1 MASFIYSQ
9 LGTLYYAANQI
20 GLARKYIEEGLRLSD
35 RFALRSPYTFALG
48 SLAPVL
54 YAQGETDAALRAL
67 REAHELTVQEA
78 LGDAG
83 WFLASEANIRLKEG
97 DVRSALRWADAAGL
111 SLDETP
117 IYLRI
122 EMYFVYARLLLAQG
136 RVADARRWLARLEGF
151 VRERGMYRWLI
162 TVHVLQA
169 LTADRSGDRASAV
182 EILSRAVEIAAPER
196 FCRAFLDEDRR
207 VIALL
212 PDVREVA
219 PAFVAQL
226 LDHAGASEFDVVT
239 PQPLIE
245 PLSSRELEVLR
256 LIAAGLAN
264 REIADELVIATG
276 TVKRHI
282 NHIYGKLGVG
292 SRTQAIAKARE
303 LRLLE

>member
-1 MASFIYSQ
+1 
-9 LGTLYYAANQI
+9 
-20 GLARKYIEEGLRLSD
+20 
-35 RFALRSPYTFALG
+35 
-48 SLAPVL
+48 
-54 YAQGETDAALRAL
+54 
-67 REAHELTVQEA
+67 
-78 LGDAG
+78 
-83 WFLASEANIRLKEG
+83 
-97 DVRSALRWADAAGL
+97 
-111 SLDETP
+111 
-117 IYLRI
+117 
-122 EMYFVYARLLLAQG
+122 MYFVYARLLLAQG

-162 TVHVLQA
+162 TVHILQA

-226 LDHAGASEFDVVT
+226 LDHAGALESDVVS